1 MGSLCDNQRNQL
13 LPITVGLDN
22 TGGIC
27 YMNAILQC
35 FSNIEELSKFFLN
48 KFKISKNDQ
57 HKRLSNEYC
66 KVIQNLWNRKK
77 NGKLY
82 SPLSFKKVI
91 YELNPSFSLVTGNGP
106 IDLINFLLERLQQEL
121 NVAGNNNN
129 INKNLLNKFNQL
141 NENAMLNFFFD
152 DFIKRYKS
160 IITNLFYGVIETKTQ
175 CTNCCRIK
183 YNFQIFT
190 YLDFPLQQVNQY
202 CFQTGKR
209 MNFFLGIPYV
219 DLYECFEHYQSL
231 INMTGINQIYCSECG
246 RACNALYGTFLFSM
260 PNYLIINLNRTNC
273 GICVN
278 FPETLKLHNYVI
290 KKEIN
295 TIFNLIAV
303 ICRTDSGNFIAYC
316 RHHTDHNWYKYND
329 ANVAKCLNPK
339 EYLNGTPYILFY
351 KVVDNTNKC
360 Y

>member
-129 INKNLLNKFNQL
+129 INKNLLNKFN
-141 NENAMLNFFFD
+141 
-152 DFIKRYKS
+152 
-160 IITNLFYGVIETKTQ
+160 ITNLFYGVIETKTQ

-295 TIFNLIAV
+295 TIFNLISV

>member
-1 MGSLCDNQRNQL
+1 MGSHCDNQRNQL

-141 NENAMLNFFFD
+141 NEHAMLNFFFD

-209 MNFFLGIPYV
+209 MNVGFGNSDI
-219 DLYECFEHYQSL
+219 DLYECFEYYESL
-231 INMTGINQIYCSECG
+231 FTMAGVNQIYCLVCQ
-246 RACNALYGTFLFSM
+246 RAFNAQHRTLLFSI
-260 PNYLIINLNRTNC
+260 PNYLIINLNRGSSELN
-273 GICVN
+273 VK
-278 FPETLKLHNYVI
+278 FPEKLNLSNYAI
-290 KKEIN
+290 YKDTN
-295 TIFNLIAV
+295 TIFDLIAV
-303 ICRTDSGNFIAYC
+303 ICRINYSHFIAYC
-316 RHHTDHNWYKYND
+316 RSYKDNHWYKFD
-329 ANVAKCLNPK
+329 DSEITKCKDLK
-339 EYLNGTPYILFY
+339 KYLNGIPQILFY
-351 KVVDNTNKC
+351 KVSNYNA
-360 Y
+360 